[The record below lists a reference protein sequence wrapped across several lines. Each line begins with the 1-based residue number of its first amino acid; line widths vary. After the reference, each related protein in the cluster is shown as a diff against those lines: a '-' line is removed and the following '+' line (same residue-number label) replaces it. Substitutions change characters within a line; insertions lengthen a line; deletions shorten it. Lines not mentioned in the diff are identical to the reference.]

1 MQNFKVGDW
10 VISTSCVDPDPNKIT
25 KIELATAPDEEDF
38 VFFGNKCCVELK
50 YIKKW
55 IPKNGEWCWFLTVNS
70 GYVLGQF
77 IQEIGNGRYRYKL
90 NTSDNALFNCSNC
103 EPFIGE
109 LPSGLKELK

>member
-1 MQNFKVGDW
+1 MNLKVNDW
-10 VISTSCVDPDPNKIT
+10 VISTSLVNPEPRQIT
-25 KIELATAPDEEDF
+25 KIELATCSDEEDF

-77 IQEIGNGRYRYKL
+77 TQEIGNGRYRYKL

-103 EPFIGE
+103 EPFIGD
-109 LPSGLKELK
+109 LPSRIKKGV